1 MIKLPEMISYND
13 SSRLTEDAWIEVIE
27 QMEHVYTQLINHQV
41 ELEQKNRELEEV
53 NQFIS
58 SVQRSMTE
66 VLLVTDLSGK
76 VIQINHS
83 LEQLSNHSVA
93 QLNHHDISAF
103 FGNQD
108 QDTIAF
114 VHQQKEF
121 SQHEVTFQFNNKS
134 YPIVLNG
141 SRLLDANQQ
150 VQGMVLVGRE
160 ISDLRLAY
168 KKLAESHQALKTTQ
182 EQLVNAEKMAS
193 LGRLVAGVA
202 HELNNPI
209 SFIYGN
215 THALMSYAKK
225 LIPYLTKI
233 QQQATNNHNI
243 NISDDALASEHT
255 RIAKILAD
263 LPSLLDGTLEGV
275 ERVRD
280 IVLDLLQFSS
290 GQQYEFK
297 PFDLIHAINT
307 TLRWVNKEHNVQVY
321 CQLPE
326 HLEIEGQPGRIQQV
340 IMNLIQNALDALEGI
355 ENAKLSV
362 SLAKHNDYCELSIKD
377 NGLGIEEK
385 ILPHIFEPFVTT
397 KDTGKGTGLGLSLS
411 YRFVSDH
418 GGSLTAH
425 NHHEGGAEFI
435 LTLPFTVPTTK
446 RKEQANG

>member
-1 MIKLPEMISYND
+1 MPKASAITAQED
-13 SSRLTEDAWIEVIE
+13 SNKLTEGAWLEVIE
-27 QMEHVYTQLINHQV
+27 QMEHAYTQLINHQV

-53 NQFIS
+53 NQLIS

-76 VIQINHS
+76 VIQVNHS
-83 LEQLSNHSVA
+83 LEQLANEKSA
-93 QLNHHDISAF
+93 QLNHQDVSVF
-103 FGNQD
+103 FSDDD
-108 QDTIAF
+108 QATIAY

-121 SQHEVTFQFNNKS
+121 SQREVTFKFNESN
-134 YPIVLNG
+134 YPIILNG

-233 QQQATNNHNI
+233 QQETSAHPLSNQERT
-243 NISDDALASEHT
+243 DSEHDKIT
-255 RIAKILAD
+255 KILAD

-297 PFDLIHAINT
+297 RFDLIHAINT
-307 TLRWVNKEHNVQVY
+307 TLRWVNKEHSVKVN

-340 IMNLIQNALDALEGI
+340 IMNLIQNALDALEEI
-355 ENAKLSV
+355 DNAELNV
-362 SLAKHNDYCELSIKD
+362 SLIHNDEYCELSIKD
-377 NGLGIEEK
+377 NGLGIEES

-411 YRFVSDH
+411 YRFISDH
-418 GGSLTAH
+418 GGSLTAR
-425 NHHEGGAEFI
+425 NHDDDGAEFI
-435 LTLPFTVPTTK
+435 LKLPLTLTVSTTI
-446 RKEQANG
+446 QSDQDNA